1 MQLQVSAYGETL
13 HLQTPFKPFSQ
24 TKATTTCTISFI
36 FFSLSLVL
44 CEMGPFFKLNNE
56 NIFKTINTG
65 DLFSTMLSKHFY
77 STFLELLRF
86 VTLILAISIEAFFIA
101 QNRKFFFHFI
111 LLSCILLLFFFIKP
125 YLSRPASV
133 YLVDFSCFKPPSFCR
148 VPFSYFLENA
158 SKIEGFDSES
168 IAFMSKILA
177 SSGQSE
183 ETCLP
188 PALHYIPPKT
198 HQQESIKEV
207 EMVLF
212 PVMEDLLSKAKLSPR
227 DIDILIVNCSGFCP
241 SPSLSSIIINK
252 YSMRKDI
259 KSYNLSGMG
268 CSASATGIE
277 FVQNLLKT
285 HKNTYAIILS
295 TEILS
300 TGWYSGR
307 EKSKLLLNCLFRMGS
322 AAILL
327 TNKKEARNS
336 SKYKLVC
343 TVRTHRAFEDKAYL
357 SAIRE
362 EDSNGNLGVT
372 LNRDL
377 RQVAGDIL
385 KTNITILGSKIL
397 PFTEKLWHGVSIV
410 RGKFIHKSGDEIYVP
425 NFKTVVHHFCL
436 PTSGR
441 PLIRDIAK
449 GLKLGERDIEPALMT
464 LHRFGNQSSSSLWYE
479 LAYMEAKDRVK
490 KGDRVWQLGMG
501 TGPKCISVVWECL
514 RPIVGESI
522 MGPWADCVHQYPII
536 AVNQGV

>member
-1 MQLQVSAYGETL
+1 
-13 HLQTPFKPFSQ
+13 
-24 TKATTTCTISFI
+24 
-36 FFSLSLVL
+36 
-44 CEMGPFFKLNNE
+44 
-56 NIFKTINTG
+56 
-65 DLFSTMLSKHFY
+65 
-77 STFLELLRF
+77 
-86 VTLILAISIEAFFIA
+86 
-101 QNRKFFFHFI
+101 
-111 LLSCILLLFFFIKP
+111 
-125 YLSRPASV
+125 
-133 YLVDFSCFKPPSFCR
+133 
-148 VPFSYFLENA
+148 
-158 SKIEGFDSES
+158 
-168 IAFMSKILA
+168 MSKILA

-207 EMVLF
+207 EMW
-212 PVMEDLLSKAKLSPR
+212 
-227 DIDILIVNCSGFCP
+227 FCP

-252 YSMRKDI
+252 YSMRNDI

-277 FVQNLLKT
+277 FVQNLSKLT
-285 HKNTYAIILS
+285 KNTYAIILS

-377 RQVAGDIL
+377 RQ
-385 KTNITILGSKIL
+385 
-397 PFTEKLWHGVSIV
+397 
-410 RGKFIHKSGDEIYVP
+410 
-425 NFKTVVHHFCL
+425 TVVHHFCL

-479 LAYMEAKDRVK
+479 LAYMEAK
-490 KGDRVWQLGMG
+490 
-501 TGPKCISVVWECL
+501 IE
-514 RPIVGESI
+514 
-522 MGPWADCVHQYPII
+522 
-536 AVNQGV
+536 